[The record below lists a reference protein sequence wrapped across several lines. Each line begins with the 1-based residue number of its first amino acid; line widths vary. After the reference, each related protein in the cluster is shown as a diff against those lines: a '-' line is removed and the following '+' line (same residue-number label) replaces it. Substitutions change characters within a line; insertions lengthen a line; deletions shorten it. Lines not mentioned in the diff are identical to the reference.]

1 MENSSGH
8 MTTPLTWQ
16 EPEQSGR
23 DLVAPCDE
31 SITVKPLLWDTFIQE
46 TPLLRGH
53 NILSRKN
60 VHIIIVFATSI
71 EGTPLFTRGKG
82 HFFWIPKTG
91 FNLHLGETL
100 PIKKWLTTKIIDKLF
115 KPTLVTTVTA
125 FKTWTIS
132 LQSMNCT
139 CGNSTHDHRR
149 HNLTMIFYTLPNGLK

>member
-8 MTTPLTWQ
+8 MTTLVTWQ
-16 EPEQSGR
+16 ETEQSGR
-23 DLVAPCDE
+23 DLVAPCEE
-31 SITVKPLLWDTFIQE
+31 SITVKPLLWDTFSQE
-46 TPLLRGH
+46 TPLFRGH

-60 VHIIIVFATSI
+60 VDIIFVFATSI
-71 EGTPLFTRGKG
+71 EGTPLFTRGKE
-82 HFFWIPKTG
+82 HFFWIPKPG

-100 PIKKWLTTKIIDKLF
+100 AIKKWLTTKIIDKLF
-115 KPTLVTTVTA
+115 KRKLVTTVTA

-149 HNLTMIFYTLPNGLK
+149 DNLTMIFYILPSRLK